1 MPREFHRDLE
11 RLDQQFREITAMLTG
26 ALADVTHDPTSPS
39 DLGSTDRVLGEVQER
54 SWQLEE
60 RGHVL
65 LARQAP
71 VGGDLRRL
79 VALLRLTTNVERAV
93 QHTRHVLEVL
103 ADLEPTRLPP
113 DLDRSLRAMGERA
126 AALFQAGVDAWDQGD
141 ALAVIDLEERDQ
153 EIDALQLQLLEA
165 ASHSPR
171 IHGATRL
178 ALGLAARHYER
189 IADYGVS
196 LARDTAFVVTG
207 ERLPT

>member
-11 RLDQQFREITAMLTG
+11 RLDEQFREMIAR
-26 ALADVTHDPTSPS
+26 LASSLAEVTRDAPSPS
-39 DLGSTDRVLGEVQER
+39 DLGSADRVLGEVQER

-103 ADLEPTRLPP
+103 ADLEPTMLPP
-113 DLDRSLRAMGERA
+113 DLHRSLQEMGERA
-126 AALFQAGVDAWDQGD
+126 AALFQAGVDAWEQGD
-141 ALAVIDLEERDQ
+141 ALAVIDLEAQDR
-153 EIDALQLQLLEA
+153 EIDALQLRLLEA
-165 ASHSPR
+165 ASHSER

-196 LARDTAFVVTG
+196 LARDVAFVVTG